1 MEIPAASIESQSPI
15 VTHRCSRP
23 GQEAL
28 RSLLRHC
35 DDPGASSN
43 SWACRKAS
51 CHRCVDLN
59 WNLYCHPTYAHGL
72 PLPYAQI
79 QTTLQNITLSA
90 QQGCQICSLLCEG
103 ITAVSRSLI
112 DKDPAYSEMLAKS
125 ILEIELRHDG
135 PVIVR
140 LCAHDDEDTTY
151 LLVEF
156 YTRRGAP
163 MQPLFI
169 IWSLSKPNSR

>member
-1 MEIPAASIESQSPI
+1 MEIPTASIESQSPI

-28 RSLLRHC
+28 QSPLQQC
-35 DDPGASSN
+35 DDPGASKN
-43 SWACRKAS
+43 SWACHKAS
-51 CHRCVDLN
+51 CNRCVDLN

-79 QTTLQNITLSA
+79 RTTLQNITLSA
-90 QQGCQICSLLCEG
+90 ERGCQICSLLSEG

-112 DKDPAYSEMLAKS
+112 DKDAVYSEMLAES
-125 ILEIELRHDG
+125 NLVIELRHNG

-140 LCAHDDEDTTY
+140 MCAHDDEDTTY

-156 YTRRGAP
+156 YTHRGTP
-163 MQPLFI
+163 MHPLFI
-169 IWSLSKPNSR
+169 ILSLSQPNSR

>member
-1 MEIPAASIESQSPI
+1 MEILAAPIESQSPI

-28 RSLLRHC
+28 QSLLQHC

-43 SWACRKAS
+43 SWAGRRAS
-51 CHRCVDLN
+51 CNRCVDLN
-59 WNLYCHPTYAHGL
+59 WDLYCHPTYARGL
-72 PLPYAQI
+72 PLPFAKI

-90 QQGCQICSLLCEG
+90 EQRCQICSLLCEV

-112 DKDPAYSEMLAKS
+112 DNDAAYSEMLAQS

-151 LLVEF
+151 LLVEL
-156 YTRRGAP
+156 YTHRGAP

-169 IWSLSKPNSR
+169 I

>member
-1 MEIPAASIESQSPI
+1 MEIPAASIETQSPI

-28 RSLLRHC
+28 QSPLQHC

-43 SWACRKAS
+43 SWACHKAF
-51 CHRCVDLN
+51 CNCCVDLN
-59 WNLYCHPTYAHGL
+59 WNLYCHPTYARGL
-72 PLPYAQI
+72 PLPYTNI

-90 QQGCQICSLLCEG
+90 EQGCQICSLLCEG

-112 DKDPAYSEMLAKS
+112 DKDAAYSEMLAKS
-125 ILEIELRHDG
+125 ILEIELRHNG
-135 PVIVR
+135 PVIVS
-140 LCAHDDEDTTY
+140 LCAHDDEETTY

-156 YTRRGAP
+156 YTRLGAP

-169 IWSLSKPNSR
+169 I